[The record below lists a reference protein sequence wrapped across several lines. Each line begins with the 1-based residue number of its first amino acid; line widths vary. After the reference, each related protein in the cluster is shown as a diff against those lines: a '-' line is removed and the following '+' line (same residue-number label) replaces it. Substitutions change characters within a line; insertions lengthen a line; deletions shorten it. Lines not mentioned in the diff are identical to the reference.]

1 MVQMGM
7 YSPYGFRALENQNAA
22 DTQTANAFPAMP
34 GYTGIDK
41 LDFAQM
47 RTPED
52 QIHWLYLYAAGLET
66 GTINAE
72 QAQALIDAATA
83 ALKAYADAQDQALTA
98 DVAQR
103 YNYLLGLIQQLTEFP
118 GVVFDPTW
126 GTARPIKTAV
136 GRVYDFDRPFSVTA
150 KDYDGMEYTAKAY
163 DSKGMTA
170 REFDVAC
177 TVQTYDDWLAK
188 GVHDMAGKAAGYR
201 FLDTLAKSVGMA
213 AETVERTR
221 RDQPSASAANE
232 QITAP

>member
-7 YSPYGFRALENQNAA
+7 FSPYGFRALENQNAA
-22 DTQTANAFPAMP
+22 DTQAANVAPTMP

-41 LDFAQM
+41 LGFAQM

-52 QIHWLYLYAAGLET
+52 QIHWLYLYATGLEM

-83 ALKAYADAQDQALTA
+83 TLKAYVDAQDQAISS

-118 GVVFDPTW
+118 GVVVDPTW
-126 GTARPIKTAV
+126 GTARPIKTV
-136 GRVYDFDRPFSVTA
+136 VDRVYDFDRPFSVTA
-150 KDYDGMEYTAKAY
+150 KDYDGMGYTAKEY
-163 DSKGMTA
+163 DAKVITA
-170 REFDVAC
+170 REFDVTF
-177 TVQTYDDWLAK
+177 TVQTYNDWLAK
-188 GVHDMAGKAAGYR
+188 GVRDMDGKAVSYQ

-213 AETVERTR
+213 AETVK
-221 RDQPSASAANE
+221 
-232 QITAP
+232 